1 MYIYNFVKKS
11 AHEKKKK
18 PFIFFSKFPYNFFQ
32 SCQQS
37 GTILN
42 LPLLWCGQETL
53 TNPPS
58 LKEETIEW
66 NHLALRTTNAAQN
79 VRGLRVRWG
88 RKFLFLCAFWF
99 SLLDGGDR
107 ELVTAKERIM
117 RMKGH
122 FVSTG
127 SSNHKAPSICKTVLR
142 GGQAGRGTQTWGLQ
156 EGHSTPTWLSTTS

>member
-11 AHEKKKK
+11 AHEKKESLL
-18 PFIFFSKFPYNFFQ
+18 FFLKISSYNFFQ

-37 GTILN
+37 GAILN
-42 LPLLWCGQETL
+42 LPRVWCGQETL

-66 NHLALRTTNAAQN
+66 TCLALRTTNAAQN

-88 RKFLFLCAFWF
+88 RKFLFLCAFRF

-107 ELVTAKERIM
+107 ELVTAR
-117 RMKGH
+117 
-122 FVSTG
+122 
-127 SSNHKAPSICKTVLR
+127 
-142 GGQAGRGTQTWGLQ
+142 
-156 EGHSTPTWLSTTS
+156 